1 MDKLAN
7 LLKTIGAPI
16 LATAVGGPIG
26 TIAGAAIGALAD
38 ALGTTATPEAVTA
51 KLETAPIAETGPIV
65 RTVEATKGP
74 EYLDEIK
81 ARLADTQDARRTQL
95 ALVEAGSPLAWSTAI
110 ISILVTILFG
120 AVVLL
125 MLLKPVEFTP
135 LQTSL
140 LNIMLGGLVVQ
151 FAQVV
156 NYYLGSSA
164 GSARNGD
171 AMRALAQQ
179 ATVPSTGQ
187 IVGKVVDV
195 AKAAA
200 TAKR

>member
-16 LATAVGGPIG
+16 LASVIGGPIG
-26 TIAGAAIGALAD
+26 TVAGAAVGALAD
-38 ALGTTATPEAVTA
+38 ALGTAPTAEAVAT
-51 KLETAPIAETGPIV
+51 KIESTSIAEAGPIV
-65 RTVEATKGP
+65 RTVEASKGP
-74 EYLDEIK
+74 EYLAELQ
-81 ARLADTQDARRTQL
+81 ARLADVQDARKTQL
-95 ALVEAGSPLAWSTAI
+95 ALVENGSPLAWSTAI
-110 ISILVTILFG
+110 ISILITFLFA

-125 MLLKPVEFTP
+125 MLVKPVEFTP

-179 ATVPSTGQ
+179 QATPSTGQ
-187 IVGKVVDV
+187 IVGQAVDAAV
-195 AKAAA
+195 KAA
-200 TAKR
+200 KR